1 MLVIGASAGGVDALL
16 QLLRCLP
23 LDSRLPIVVLLH
35 LSASGESRLPE
46 VFRQHLIVPVQQARD
61 KEKIDN
67 GVVYFAGPGY
77 HLSIEKDRSFSLS
90 CEEMCHYSR
99 PAIDILMSSA
109 ADACGRSL
117 AAILL
122 TGASRDGAEGMAAVK
137 SEGGITIVQDPREA
151 EVSTMPQAAIDRCL
165 PDAILPLS
173 EIGFL
178 IKHLGDATCK

>member
-23 LDSRLPIVVLLH
+23 LGSRLPIVVVLH
-35 LSASGESRLPE
+35 LSPTGESRLSE
-46 VFRQHLIVPVQQARD
+46 VFRQHLSVPVRQARD
-61 KEKIDN
+61 KEKIDD

-90 CEEMCHYSR
+90 CEETCHYSR
-99 PAIDILMSSA
+99 PAIDILMGSA
-109 ADACGRSL
+109 ADACGPSL
-117 AAILL
+117 AAVLL

-137 SEGGITIVQDPREA
+137 AEGGMTIVQDPQEA
-151 EVSTMPQAAIDRCL
+151 QASTMPQEAIDRCQ

-173 EIGFL
+173 EIGLL
-178 IKHLGDATCK
+178 INHLGHATCK